1 MSSGGS
7 KFNVRDENR
16 KNVLTMPDSKCED
29 VSPKLK
35 GYICYGIGPITES
48 NYYCDVCDKLKEEKK
63 KKVIDPD
70 FRYDSSVR
78 YDDSDKEL
86 DYYKYLDLR
95 KINWFRNHPDRSD
108 WKGSDE
114 LYIEAMH
121 RESNVYDNDEP
132 LSSDDDF
139 DAFGEPY
146 NYNERQKRINDAV
159 KYCNTYGYDFDDDDE
174 E

>member
-1 MSSGGS
+1 VHGELVFVDNSNEAYVYIYSNIRIVIMSSGGS

-95 KINWFRNHPDRSD
+95 KKIGFVTTQIVVIGKDQ
-108 WKGSDE
+108 
-114 LYIEAMH
+114 M
-121 RESNVYDNDEP
+121 
-132 LSSDDDF
+132 
-139 DAFGEPY
+139 
-146 NYNERQKRINDAV
+146 NY
-159 KYCNTYGYDFDDDDE
+159 T
-174 E
+174 